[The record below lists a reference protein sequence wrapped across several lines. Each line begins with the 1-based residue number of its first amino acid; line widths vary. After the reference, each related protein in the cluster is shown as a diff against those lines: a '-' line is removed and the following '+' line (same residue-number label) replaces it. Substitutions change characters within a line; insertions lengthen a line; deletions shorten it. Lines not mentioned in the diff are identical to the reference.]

1 MLTHNTSENQIQLSV
16 MWQEQQYIFTVLS
29 QNYINSLVFCSNT
42 VCRDPDL
49 PDIPLNFMRVH
60 YINAWVLVGPSEQDA
75 LESPVG
81 KSIRVKESSCI
92 SKLFKVIEYAP
103 TISRPP
109 RITLLRLRAS
119 CCVLVIISYTLYL
132 QERGT
137 VFSGSLWVL
146 EVTLTTHGIQPLF
159 IYQMS

>member
-1 MLTHNTSENQIQLSV
+1 
-16 MWQEQQYIFTVLS
+16 MWQEQQYIFTVLP

-60 YINAWVLVGPSEQDA
+60 YINAWVLVGPGEQDA

-92 SKLFKVIEYAP
+92 SKLFKSY
-103 TISRPP
+103 
-109 RITLLRLRAS
+109 RICT
-119 CCVLVIISYTLYL
+119 YYL
-132 QERGT
+132 QAPQDNSSKVKSQLLCAGHYILHLIPARKGYSVFWVSLGFRGDINYPWNT
-137 VFSGSLWVL
+137 A
-146 EVTLTTHGIQPLF
+146 F
-159 IYQMS
+159 IYLSNVLGWIP

>member
-1 MLTHNTSENQIQLSV
+1 MS
-16 MWQEQQYIFTVLS
+16 QEQQYIFTVLP

-49 PDIPLNFMRVH
+49 PDIPLNFMQVH
-60 YINAWVLVGPSEQDA
+60 YINAWVLVGPSEPDA

-81 KSIRVKESSCI
+81 QSVRAKESSSI
-92 SKLFKVIEYAP
+92 SKLFKVTEDAP

-109 RITLLRLRAS
+109 RMTLLRLRAS
-119 CCVLVIISYTLYL
+119 CCALVIISYTLYL

-137 VFSGSLWVL
+137 VLSGSLWVL
-146 EVTLTTHGIQPLF
+146 DVALATHEIQPLF

>member
-1 MLTHNTSENQIQLSV
+1 MLCDRN
-16 MWQEQQYIFTVLS
+16 
-29 QNYINSLVFCSNT
+29 SNT
-42 VCRDPDL
+42 FLLSCPRTTLTLLFSVLIQFVGTLIFLTFHWTLCRDPDL
-49 PDIPLNFMRVH
+49 PDIPLNFMQVH

-119 CCVLVIISYTLYL
+119 CCVLVIISCTLYL